1 MSFAEASPL
10 KLDVV
15 GKVFTGRGEGKK
27 YAELAWVKQQIYEK
41 LGFDPFPGTLN
52 LRLDAENVKQKVLLE
67 KNTELRL
74 CYSEGY
80 CTGLLFKAS
89 IGGVACGVV
98 IPQVEKYPDEELEV
112 VAEVNLRKELHLSDG
127 DTVMVTVFLST
138 CFS

>member
-1 MSFAEASPL
+1 MKIELA
-10 KLDVV
+10 
-15 GKVFTGRGEGKK
+15 GRVFSGRGEGKK
-27 YAELAWVKQQIYEK
+27 YVELSWVRQQIDEK
-41 LGFDPFPGTLN
+41 LGFAPYPGTLN
-52 LRLDAENVKQKVLLE
+52 LCLDAENVKQKVLLE
-67 KNTELRL
+67 KKAELRL

-127 DTVMVTVFLST
+127 DTVMVTVFL
-138 CFS
+138 